1 MTNNI
6 QLNIDDQILKSSR
19 IICRHISNLG
29 NISRGQMSQDILSQL
44 RHFIEHIILKV
55 YAGGDDIEDSQDNIK
70 KAVRYVKGDTA
81 FQLLARFHKFL
92 QISVSHRILEEEN
105 SERLMLKYYE
115 YMLRIRNFLHDKYS
129 LEVLENLEEFPL
141 EIDDEL
147 NMYYEKITE
156 RVDRL
161 KKYHKCVCQVE
172 SA

>member
-70 KAVRYVKGDTA
+70 KAVRETLIK
-81 FQLLARFHKFL
+81 
-92 QISVSHRILEEEN
+92 
-105 SERLMLKYYE
+105 
-115 YMLRIRNFLHDKYS
+115 
-129 LEVLENLEEFPL
+129 
-141 EIDDEL
+141 
-147 NMYYEKITE
+147 
-156 RVDRL
+156 
-161 KKYHKCVCQVE
+161 
-172 SA
+172 